1 MSLKK
6 KLALGVAAI
15 AGAILLTG
23 CAADNNSLQGLTG
36 SPVPTLTPS
45 PSAQNSQYDDA
56 QVQKDLDSL
65 DKNLQ
70 DIDKAN
76 LDITNGLN
84 DQPVDLNTK

>member
-6 KLALGVAAI
+6 KLALGVGLI

-23 CAADNNSLQGLTG
+23 CTTDNNSLQGLTG

-45 PSAQNSQYDDA
+45 PSVQNSQYDDA
-56 QVQKDLDSL
+56 
-65 DKNLQ
+65 Q

-84 DQPVDLNTK
+84 DQPVDLTIK